1 MKTRELI
8 KKLFKADPVGDQEV
22 CVGNLDIN
30 FVENVPAYYDGAYQ
44 VIERDSF
51 GRITGGKY
59 IKSGNKVQINT
70 LAICDILEHDN
81 VVISYK
87 ELLDET
93 LAENYKISDE
103 KTKQVSEEIKIE
115 CEYSIFK
122 NWAEEKAR
130 LISGDPLDLYYTKN
144 WFKENISYKSP
155 IIQDPSGKF
164 KSYKILREREWDL
177 KINLEYKGLSDWE
190 FSWKNQNV

>member
-87 ELLDET
+87 ELLRRKYGDAIYDKIMKSSGNKHDK
-93 LAENYKISDE
+93 LLDMVVENPFYVPKYA
-103 KTKQVSEEIKIE
+103 
-115 CEYSIFK
+115 CK
-122 NWAEEKAR
+122 NG
-130 LISGDPLDLYYTKN
+130 SG
-144 WFKENISYKSP
+144 EH
-155 IIQDPSGKF
+155 GGGCC
-164 KSYKILREREWDL
+164 IL
-177 KINLEYKGLSDWE
+177 
-190 FSWKNQNV
+190 